1 MIYENILVTGCG
13 GDIGLTLGDIA
24 KTGGHAARVIG
35 CDMVSNHPGD
45 AIFDACE
52 LVPRADDP
60 GYLDALEAIADR
72 HRISVIVPMSEA
84 ELGRLLRENSLSRF
98 RGRDVVAANRNAIE
112 IGLDKLAT
120 NRALKAAGLLAPW
133 TVDVSEGD
141 PLDFP
146 CIIKPRKGQG
156 GKGLR
161 RVADMVTAKALA
173 PTHQDYIWQELVL
186 PDEAEFTC
194 GLFRARNGDTRSLI
208 FRRQL
213 QGDVTKLA
221 EVVKDAIITRL
232 LEDIAAAVNLEGA
245 INVQLRV
252 DRQGP
257 KVFEINPRFS
267 STVGFRDRLGF
278 RDFVWSLQDR
288 RGLALEGY
296 APPLV
301 GTRVFRGISLL
312 VAAPRP

>member
-1 MIYENILVTGCG
+1 MIYENLLITGCG

-24 KTGGHAARVIG
+24 SNGGHAARVIG
-35 CDMVSNHPGD
+35 CDMVANHAGD
-45 AIFDACE
+45 EIFDTC
-52 LVPRADDP
+52 VSIPRADDP
-60 GYLDALEAIADR
+60 SYLDQLEAIADR
-72 HRISVIVPMSEA
+72 YCIEAIVPMSEA
-84 ELGRLLRENSLSRF
+84 ELGRLMREDSLDRF
-98 RGRDVVAANRNAIE
+98 RGRDVIAANRKAIE

-120 NRALKAAGLLAPW
+120 NHTLRKAGLLAPW
-133 TVDVSEGD
+133 TVAVSDGD

-146 CIIKPRKGQG
+146 CIIKPRQGQG

-161 RVADMVTAKALA
+161 RVVDMTTAKALA
-173 PTHQDYIWQELVL
+173 PAHQDYIWQELIL

-194 GLFRARNGDTRSLI
+194 GLFRAKNGDTRSLV

-221 EVVKDAIITRL
+221 EVVEDTTIEKLLKDV
-232 LEDIAAAVNLEGA
+232 AVAVDLEGA

-267 STVGFRDRLGF
+267 STVGFRHRLGF

-288 RGLALEGY
+288 RNLALEGY

-301 GTRVFRGISLL
+301 GTRVFRGISVL
-312 VAAPRP
+312 VVAPKL